1 MGASNTWMR
10 STASQSAVTGGK
22 RKVRRVLIVD
32 DHPIVRQGLRRVMEN
47 EDDLDVCGE
56 AETARDARA
65 AIKEQTP
72 DVIIADISLKQG
84 DGIELVRDVRA
95 HHPQLPILVLSM
107 HDEAIYAERMLSA
120 GANGYIMKQAASE
133 QFLVALRRVLDGGIY
148 VSEAVGNNMI
158 QKFAAGGSYISA
170 NPIDRLS
177 NRELQILHMIG
188 KGMSTRETAH
198 SLNLSIKTVES
209 HRQRI
214 KRKLN
219 LSTGTQ
225 LVQYAVNWFTV
236 ARTAGATAASLLPP
250 KRIPS
255 RCADPRASPPIASNP
270 RAGRRWRARVAAARR
285 RAGARPHPARTRWP
299 SHCSRRAAA
308 RRPAPRSLRGT
319 FARVDSPQPPSPGRP
334 IAPRRPAAHRRR
346 RRDGT

>member
-10 STASQSAVTGGK
+10 SAASQSPVSGGK
-22 RKVRRVLIVD
+22 RKARRVLIVD

-47 EDDLDVCGE
+47 EEDLVVCGE

-65 AIKEQTP
+65 AIKEQDP

-225 LVQYAVNWFTV
+225 LVQYAVNWFTGREGRGRGNGES
-236 ARTAGATAASLLPP
+236 AATET
-250 KRIPS
+250 PS
-255 RCADPRASPPIASNP
+255 S
-270 RAGRRWRARVAAARR
+270 
-285 RAGARPHPARTRWP
+285 
-299 SHCSRRAAA
+299 
-308 RRPAPRSLRGT
+308 
-319 FARVDSPQPPSPGRP
+319 
-334 IAPRRPAAHRRR
+334 
-346 RRDGT
+346 DG

>member
-1 MGASNTWMR
+1 MEEVSMGASNTWIR
-10 STASQSAVTGGK
+10 SSASQGGSMPGGK
-22 RKVRRVLIVD
+22 RRVRRVLIVD

-47 EDDLDVCGE
+47 EEDLTVCGE

-65 AIKEQTP
+65 AIKELNP
-72 DVIIADISLKQG
+72 DVVIADISLKQG

-107 HDEAIYAERMLSA
+107 HDETIYAERMLSA

-133 QFLVALRRVLDGGIY
+133 QFLISLRRVLDGGIY

-225 LVQYAVNWFTV
+225 LVQYAVNWFTGREG
-236 ARTAGATAASLLPP
+236 AITRAATEMPPPGAEPRGAT
-250 KRIPS
+250 
-255 RCADPRASPPIASNP
+255 
-270 RAGRRWRARVAAARR
+270 
-285 RAGARPHPARTRWP
+285 
-299 SHCSRRAAA
+299 
-308 RRPAPRSLRGT
+308 
-319 FARVDSPQPPSPGRP
+319 
-334 IAPRRPAAHRRR
+334 
-346 RRDGT
+346 

>member
-1 MGASNTWMR
+1 MAASNTTWVR
-10 STASQSAVTGGK
+10 TPVSQSGVNNGK

-47 EDDLDVCGE
+47 EDDLTVCGE
-56 AETARDARA
+56 AETARDARI
-65 AIKEQTP
+65 AIKELSP
-72 DVIIADISLKQG
+72 DVVIADISLKQG

-95 HHPQLPILVLSM
+95 HYPHLPILVLSM
-107 HDEAIYAERMLSA
+107 HDETIYAERMLSA
-120 GANGYIMKQAASE
+120 GANGYIMKQAASD
-133 QFLVALRRVLDGGIY
+133 QFLISLRRVLDGGIY

-219 LSTGTQ
+219 LTTGTQ
-225 LVQYAVNWFTV
+225 LVQYAVNWFTGRESGHTGQ
-236 ARTAGATAASLLPP
+236 AATEIPGPELDSSGASSRP
-250 KRIPS
+250 K
-255 RCADPRASPPIASNP
+255 A
-270 RAGRRWRARVAAARR
+270 
-285 RAGARPHPARTRWP
+285 
-299 SHCSRRAAA
+299 
-308 RRPAPRSLRGT
+308 
-319 FARVDSPQPPSPGRP
+319 
-334 IAPRRPAAHRRR
+334 
-346 RRDGT
+346 

>member
-1 MGASNTWMR
+1 MGASNTWIR
-10 STASQSAVTGGK
+10 SAASQSPVSGGK
-22 RKVRRVLIVD
+22 RKPRRVLIVD

-47 EDDLDVCGE
+47 EEDLVVCGE

-65 AIKEQTP
+65 AIKEQNP

-219 LSTGTQ
+219 LSHRHAARAVRGQ
-225 LVQYAVNWFTV
+225 LVHRSRRSRTRQRRTRRHPGALTRRV
-236 ARTAGATAASLLPP
+236 AARFPAARGEASVAAPVLE
-250 KRIPS
+250 RDRQMS
-255 RCADPRASPPIASNP
+255 RALMLEGDR
-270 RAGRRWRARVAAARR
+270 RARVAAGRMP
-285 RAGARPHPARTRWP
+285 AGARPHPARTRSP
-299 SHCSRRAAA
+299 SDCSRRES
-308 RRPAPRSLRGT
+308 RDCL
-319 FARVDSPQPPSPGRP
+319 GREGLGN
-334 IAPRRPAAHRRR
+334 IAPQLVGHDHRRVAVQ
-346 RRDGT
+346 

>member
-1 MGASNTWMR
+1 MAGGNTWIR
-10 STASQSAVTGGK
+10 TTAPQSGATGAK
-22 RKVRRVLIVD
+22 RRVRRVLIVD

-47 EDDLDVCGE
+47 EEDLTVCGE

-65 AIKEQTP
+65 AIKELNP
-72 DVIIADISLKQG
+72 DVMIADISLKLG

-107 HDEAIYAERMLSA
+107 HDETIYAERMLSA

-133 QFLVALRRVLDGGIY
+133 QFLISLRRVLDGNIY

-158 QKFAAGGSYISA
+158 QKFAAGGSYTSA

-188 KGMSTRETAH
+188 KGMSTRETAL

-225 LVQYAVNWFTV
+225 LVQYAVNWFTG
-236 ARTAGATAASLLPP
+236 REGGPPQFGDKDLPG
-250 KRIPS
+250 S
-255 RCADPRASPPIASNP
+255 EAQS
-270 RAGRRWRARVAAARR
+270 GV
-285 RAGARPHPARTRWP
+285 
-299 SHCSRRAAA
+299 
-308 RRPAPRSLRGT
+308 
-319 FARVDSPQPPSPGRP
+319 
-334 IAPRRPAAHRRR
+334 
-346 RRDGT
+346 